1 METTERNPHNV
12 VFQALDALP
21 SQLWYLLGIG
31 AIVLSAVL
39 QIAGKKNY
47 ADFVGKWPPTFFAI
61 GIYHKLVRPGQDDPA
76 GAMDRAVDHA
86 QDVIA

>member
-1 METTERNPHNV
+1 MDTTDKNPQNI

-31 AIVLSAVL
+31 SIVLSAVF

-47 ADFVGKWPPTFFAI
+47 ADFIGKWPPTFFAI
-61 GIYHKLVRPGQDDPA
+61 GIYHKLVRPGNEDAA
-76 GAMDRAVDHA
+76 GELRGTADQLSV
-86 QDVIA
+86 